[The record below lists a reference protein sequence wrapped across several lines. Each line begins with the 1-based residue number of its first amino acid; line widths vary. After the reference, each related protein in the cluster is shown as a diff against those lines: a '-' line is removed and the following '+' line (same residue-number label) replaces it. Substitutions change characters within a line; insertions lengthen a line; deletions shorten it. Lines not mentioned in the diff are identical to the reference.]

1 MLTTQ
6 TSDPAFTLAFQP
18 GLCPTLPRVIGCA
31 DFLEYTRQLERIDEL
46 LRLGE
51 VAEEHLRLQREVWL
65 RACATEPSAKV
76 QQRFERST
84 RQALR
89 CNLARTLLDESFIG
103 FQVRLSESAVLQ
115 KFCGLWQLDQIRVP
129 SKSQLHRFAD
139 QADTK
144 QIQALLDR
152 LLTQALAAGQAGQ
165 VLGLEEPL
173 NLDTCLLDST
183 CLPLNIHFP
192 TDWVLLRDAVRTLGK
207 ATELIRK
214 NGLKH
219 RMRPPAEFIRRSNVM
234 AIEMTPTRRK
244 KDGKKKRKAI
254 LRRMKKLRH
263 CVARHA
269 RKHRELVEQHGP
281 VGELKAGH
289 IRQIIARIDRILEQL
304 PAAIEQAHERI
315 IGERSVPNARKS
327 LSLYEADAQVLVRG
341 KAGAEVEFG
350 SQLLIGENPQGFI
363 LDWQLLSERSANDST
378 LLQPSV
384 ERVQE
389 RTRGCL
395 RGVCTDRGFRSAAN
409 SRWLKE
415 QGLRD
420 ATCPR
425 DPVAL
430 GEQMQDADFAQ
441 DQGRRAQ
448 TEGRIGI
455 LKNVFL
461 GGRLR
466 RQGGVHQEVPVASA
480 ILAHNLWVLA
490 RRPEAEQKASAPPEP
505 ELAQAA

>member
-1 MLTTQ
+1 VLTTR
-6 TSDPAFTLAFQP
+6 TPDPALRLTFQP
-18 GLCPTLPRVIGCA
+18 ELCPTLPRIIGCA

-46 LRLGE
+46 LRLSGVE
-51 VAEEHLRLQREVWL
+51 QEHLRQQRAAWL
-65 RACATEPSAKV
+65 STCAREPSVKV

-89 CNLARTLLDESFIG
+89 CNLARTLLNESFIG
-103 FQVRLSESAVLQ
+103 FQIRLSESGVLQ

-139 QADTK
+139 QADRG

-152 LLTQALAAGQAGQ
+152 LLTQALATGEAGQ

-183 CLPLNIHFP
+183 CLRLNIHFP
-192 TDWVLLRDAVRTLGK
+192 TDWVLLRDAVRTLCK
-207 ATELIRK
+207 AIELIRK
-214 NGLKH
+214 NGLKN

-234 AIEMTPTRRK
+234 AIEMTQTRRRK
-244 KDGKKKRKAI
+244 EGKKKRKAI
-254 LRRMKKLRH
+254 LRRMKKLSH

-269 RKHRELVEQHGP
+269 RIHRELIDQHGP
-281 VGELKAGH
+281 VGKLKVGH
-289 IRQIIARIDRILEQL
+289 IRQIMARIDRILEQL

-315 IGERSVPNARKS
+315 IGERPVPNARKI
-327 LSLYEADAQVLVRG
+327 LSLYEKDTQVLVRG

-350 SQLLIGENPQGFI
+350 RQLLIGENPQGFI
-363 LDWQLLSERSANDST
+363 LDWQLLANRSANDST
-378 LLQPSV
+378 LLQPSI
-384 ERVQE
+384 ERVLE
-389 RTRGCL
+389 GTGRCL
-395 RGVCTDRGFRSAAN
+395 QGVCTDRGFQSAAN
-409 SRWLKE
+409 SQWLEE

-425 DPVAL
+425 DPAEL
-430 GEQMQDADFAQ
+430 RQQMKTADFAQ
-441 DQGRRAQ
+441 DQTRRAQ

-466 RQGGVHQEVPVASA
+466 RKGGVHQEVQVAWA

-490 RRPEAEQKASAPPEP
+490 RLPQAKTKANAPPEL
-505 ELAQAA
+505 ELAQAV